1 MNMVDSTPILEA
13 RNLEVERGW
22 ALLLEI
28 PSFSIGKGEI
38 LSLIG
43 PNGAGKTTLLQ
54 TLSYL
59 LRPFQGEIFFKGKK
73 VETNHSV
80 LEYRRKLAM
89 VFQEPLLFNTT
100 VFGNVASGLK
110 IRGMKRSE
118 IRDRVMEQ
126 LDRFGIDHLNDRS
139 TKTLSG
145 GGAQRTSLARA
156 FALQPAIHVLGEP
169 FASLDS
175 PTRESLIEDL
185 GH

>member
-1 MNMVDSTPILEA
+1 MDDKRWTMNNKDYRTICSERLGMNESGPILEA
-13 RNLEVERGW
+13 RNIEVERGGTTILNVPS
-22 ALLLEI
+22 LLIQE
-28 PSFSIGKGEI
+28 GEI
-38 LSLIG
+38 LALIG

-59 LRPFQGEIFFKGKK
+59 LKPFQGEIFFKGKK

-80 LEYRRKLAM
+80 LEHRRKLAM

-126 LDRFGIDHLNDRS
+126 LNRFGIDHLNDRS

-145 GGAQRTSLARA
+145 GEA
-156 FALQPAIHVLGEP
+156 
-169 FASLDS
+169 
-175 PTRESLIEDL
+175 
-185 GH
+185 